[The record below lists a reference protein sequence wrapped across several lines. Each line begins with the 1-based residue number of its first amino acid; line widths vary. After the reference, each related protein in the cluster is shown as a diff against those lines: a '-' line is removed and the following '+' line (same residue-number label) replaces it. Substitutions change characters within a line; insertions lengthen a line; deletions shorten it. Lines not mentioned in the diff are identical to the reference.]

1 MTERLREL
9 NFEELKKL
17 YAGRMQN
24 DFPFSEIK
32 PLELLEK
39 QYKKGQCKAYE
50 LILGGEPK
58 AYAVFQI
65 PDEGDAWLL
74 DYLAVFSSERGKGYG
89 SKMLSAIKTDLP
101 AGAVMLEIERT
112 DLAANEEELKTR
124 TRRKAFYL
132 KNGVTETGVTTVAD
146 GGIGYE
152 ILCIEKGEKK
162 DSAHYANAMLKI
174 YETLFKKGE
183 YSVKIAN
190 SAVQTA
196 EVVAALVKNGDKF
209 LICQRPKNNARGL
222 LWEFVGGKVEAGET
236 RPQALIREIQEELGM
251 EIAVERPLLTVT
263 HVYPDL
269 TVQLTLFRAGIV
281 QGTPQLLEHAAMAWV
296 TPGEAAAYNLCPAD
310 AELLERLKSEGI
322 LSF

>member
-39 QYKKGQCKAYE
+39 QYKRGQCKAYE

-74 DYLAVFSSERGKGYG
+74 DYLAVISSERGKGYG

-112 DLAANEEELKTR
+112 DLAANGEELETR
-124 TRRKAFYL
+124 TRRKAFYI

-209 LICQRPKNNARGL
+209 LICQRPKNKARGL
-222 LWEFVGGKVEAGET
+222 LWEFVGGKVENGET
-236 RPQALIREIQEELGM
+236 EAEALKRELREELDVSI
-251 EIAVERPLLTVT
+251 ETVRLFERVL
-263 HVYPDL
+263 HEYPDL
-269 TVQLTLFRAGIV
+269 TVYLSVYEARIV
-281 QGTPQLLEHAAMAWV
+281 SGEPKMLEHNDIKWIL
-296 TPGEAAAYNLCPAD
+296 PREIDDYDFCPAD
-310 AELLERLKSEGI
+310 EAI
-322 LSF
+322 LRKIKKEF